1 MVNNSSSQVSYD
13 IVMLHDSICKDID
26 INRLLRNTN
35 RSGHQYTTYYTIP
48 EVQKFCTEKLDHAAT
63 IILHVGINDLKTI
76 SVEEAFSD
84 YENAI
89 SNLNV

>member
-35 RSGHQYTTYYTIP
+35 RCGHKYTTDTIP
-48 EVQKFCTEKLDHAAT
+48 EIQKLCTEKLEHVAT

-76 SVEEAFSD
+76 SVEEVFSD